1 MAQLYL
7 SKAFA
12 ITACS
17 PCGRDCCSRNF
28 LVHFTFSQAASLRCD
43 TKQMSAI
50 KWVLRTRNSE
60 FTLVHFYTI
69 IDFTF
74 PQLSSFVND
83 TNRLGA
89 CRFKLSARYN
99 LLLWLRLRSLRDC
112 SALRGGLGRCKKKRP
127 KENSRHKGLI
137 LFSSLSSTLVAS
149 IFCIISFPF
158 PLPSVTSRC
167 ICLPQ
172 LVTIYCCWK
181 NYTYLSPIYIYKI
194 GISR

>member
-28 LVHFTFSQAASLRCD
+28 LVHFTFSQATSLRCD

-60 FTLVHFYTI
+60 FTLVHLYTI

-99 LLLWLRLRSLRDC
+99 LLLWLRLRSLRDG
-112 SALRGGLGRCKKKRP
+112 SALRGGLGCCKKKRP

-172 LVTIYCCWK
+172 LIYTVAERIIHIYLPFI
-181 NYTYLSPIYIYKI
+181 YT
-194 GISR
+194 R